1 LQGGLEKSRVKL
13 QGDFDQWYKLMCHKA
28 DTGTLNYL
36 PPIANTQAQEK
47 AQEKAVPPRA
57 WGTPPADGGAMRP
70 PLSSDGYA
78 AVAPPKAP
86 EGGPV
91 LTGNKEA
98 DDDIMAFYKA
108 KQELMSRSKRK

>member
-1 LQGGLEKSRVKL
+1 
-13 QGDFDQWYKLMCHKA
+13 MCQKA
-28 DTGTLNYL
+28 ETGTLNYL
-36 PPIANTQAQEK
+36 PPIANSHAQEK
-47 AQEKAVPPRA
+47 QVPPRA
-57 WGTPPADGGAMRP
+57 WGTPPAGGGAARP
-70 PLSSDGYA
+70 PLSSDGYGHA

-108 KQELMSRSKRK
+108 KQELMDRSKRK